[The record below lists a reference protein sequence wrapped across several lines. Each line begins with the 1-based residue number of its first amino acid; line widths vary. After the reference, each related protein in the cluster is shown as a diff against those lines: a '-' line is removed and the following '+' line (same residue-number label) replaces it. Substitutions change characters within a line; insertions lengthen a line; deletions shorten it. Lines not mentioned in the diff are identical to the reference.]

1 MAFLTSEPTMYQRL
15 VRAKRKIRVA
25 GIPYRVPP
33 DDQLPDRLAGVLR
46 VVYLI
51 FNEGHTATSGDELVR
66 GQLCDEALRLAR
78 LLAALMPDDA
88 ETLGG
93 CWRCCCS
100 PTPGGR
106 HVPTPAVSPSAWR
119 TRTAPAGTRRSSRRA
134 PPSWT
139 GPCVW
144 AVPGNTSCR
153 PRSPPLHGQ
162 ARSFADTD
170 WPQIAALYAALERID
185 PSPVVTINRAVAV
198 AQADSAHAG
207 LQLLAPLDADEWL
220 ARYQPLHAARAEL
233 LRRAGDITGAR
244 AAYTRALALTDN
256 APERAALERR
266 AATLADTG

>member
-1 MAFLTSEPTMYQRL
+1 VRRGVAPGPAAGGAHARRCRDARGLLALLLLTDARRTARTDAGGEPVGL
-15 VRAKRKIRVA
+15 E
-25 GIPYRVPP
+25 
-33 DDQLPDRLAGVLR
+33 DQDRTRWDAAQLEEGATVLDR
-46 VVYLI
+46 
-51 FNEGHTATSGDELVR
+51 
-66 GQLCDEALRLAR
+66 ALRLGR
-78 LLAALMPDDA
+78 PGQYQLQAAIA
-88 ETLGG
+88 
-93 CWRCCCS
+93 
-100 PTPGGR
+100 
-106 HVPTPAVSPSAWR
+106 A
-119 TRTAPAGTRRSSRRA
+119 
-134 PPSWT
+134 
-139 GPCVW
+139 
-144 AVPGNTSCR
+144 
-153 PRSPPLHGQ
+153 LHGQ